1 MTLVYDK
8 DGNEFKVPHQIDVA
22 DWLEAGY
29 TLEVPKKRTPKTT
42 DSE

>member
-8 DGNEFKVPHQIDVA
+8 DGKEFKVNHSIDLA

-29 TLEVPKKRTPKTT
+29 TLENPKAKAPKKA
-42 DSE
+42 E